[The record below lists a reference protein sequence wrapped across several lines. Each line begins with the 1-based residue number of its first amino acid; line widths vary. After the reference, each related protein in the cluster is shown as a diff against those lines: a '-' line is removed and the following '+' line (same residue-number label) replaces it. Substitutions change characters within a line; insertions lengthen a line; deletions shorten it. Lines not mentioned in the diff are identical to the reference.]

1 MAVNKIKEAQKV
13 TLVGFVV
20 NFVLS
25 IGKIIAGFLGQS
37 AAMLADGI
45 HSLSDFITDAI
56 VIIFIRISGKDSDI
70 DHAYGHGKYE
80 TFATLLISLALF
92 FVSGSLLWSAS
103 TEIIFVIKGGVI
115 EEPRMIAL
123 WAAIISI
130 IVKEILFRYTIKV
143 GRKIDSQV
151 VIANG
156 WHHRS
161 DAFSSIGTTLGI
173 TGAIFLGVNW
183 RVLDPIAGLLVSLLI
198 LKVAY
203 DLAKPSIEELLEKS
217 LPKEICD
224 NIAEIIE
231 ANPNVKDFH
240 KLKTRRVGD
249 HLAMDVHVLLDR
261 NLSFIESHN
270 ITKEI
275 ENSLKLKFGNNLH
288 INIHAEP
295 FFEDK
300 K

>member
-1 MAVNKIKEAQKV
+1 
-13 TLVGFVV
+13 
-20 NFVLS
+20 
-25 IGKIIAGFLGQS
+25 
-37 AAMLADGI
+37 
-45 HSLSDFITDAI
+45 
-56 VIIFIRISGKDSDI
+56 
-70 DHAYGHGKYE
+70 
-80 TFATLLISLALF
+80 
-92 FVSGSLLWSAS
+92 
-103 TEIIFVIKGGVI
+103 
-115 EEPRMIAL
+115 MIAL